1 MTPKKPMDVPLRIG
15 IVHCACPP
23 VVGGVEEVL
32 SRTADTFHRLGI
44 KLLGYDILFL
54 LTGAYDPREERAVA
68 YY

>member
-1 MTPKKPMDVPLRIG
+1 MSLCGLELCTVLAPRSL
-15 IVHCACPP
+15 
-23 VVGGVEEVL
+23 GGVEEVL